1 MLLVLHGS
9 RHLNTSHNGDRN
21 IGYANRSI
29 NCWLLRHGTRI
40 SGDGSFAGW
49 ELWNPVKSRS
59 MRRPRKDTGG
69 TCRWRRVKS
78 ANAQFNGA
86 GDKCAR
92 GRRGDAVGVCGN
104 GGEGMR
110 GGRRVGGT
118 SANSISVEQVQ
129 PRPDGGVLCGGREK
143 GKYKRAWMGVVKKV
157 KGRRRGRVEC
167 GCGVGMREGM
177 RVPFF
182 VGDFEMASMSRK
194 GRLVIFLMR
203 AVTLRNDGEVK
214 AESRED

>member
-1 MLLVLHGS
+1 
-9 RHLNTSHNGDRN
+9 
-21 IGYANRSI
+21 
-29 NCWLLRHGTRI
+29 
-40 SGDGSFAGW
+40 
-49 ELWNPVKSRS
+49 
-59 MRRPRKDTGG
+59 MRRPRKDTGEDLQVASRQKCERTIQLG
-69 TCRWRRVKS
+69 RRQMRS
-78 ANAQFNGA
+78 GPT
-86 GDKCAR
+86 
-92 GRRGDAVGVCGN
+92 GRRGRCWGN
-104 GGEGMR
+104 VGEGMR
-110 GGRRVGGT
+110 GGCRVGGT
-118 SANSISVEQVQ
+118 SANSMSVEQAQ

-167 GCGVGMREGM
+167 GCRVRMREEM

-203 AVTLRNDGEVK
+203 AVTLHNDGEVK